1 MCAARSLVLFVA
13 LLVGCG
19 AAQTGEPAAPAASST
34 TSYLVKEANLVNG
47 AVSVH
52 LDIPLEPSGRK
63 PAVIALLGD
72 THAIVAAG
80 FVAVTYTVRW
90 GVLRMGQP
98 TPSPAEQAV
107 GKWVLASPSADV
119 LGERYLHEI
128 ASTAEMYVPAV
139 LDWLVTQ
146 PEVDP
151 ERLGMVGS
159 STNGFVT
166 LQAVAADRRLTT
178 AVAIA
183 ACGDYHR
190 FLQFSE
196 MGMAGKPLQL
206 APAYADWVRGEEVIH
221 HPDRLTHAAVL
232 MINRSADPLIPVS
245 CADETAR
252 VLTEAFARAGVPQ
265 RFRFIRL
272 DGEGHGM
279 AAPEIDA
286 TMAWLKEWLGGP

>member
-1 MCAARSLVLFVA
+1 MCAARSLVLVVA
-13 LLVGCG
+13 LLAGCG
-19 AAQTGEPAAPAASST
+19 AAQSGEPSAPVASST
-34 TSYLVKEANLVNG
+34 TSYLVKETDLVNG
-47 AVSVH
+47 AVGVR
-52 LDIPLEPSGRK
+52 LDIPLQPAGPK

-72 THAIVAAG
+72 THAVVAAG
-80 FVAVTYTVRW
+80 FVAVTFNVRW
-90 GVLRMGQP
+90 GLLRMGQP
-98 TPSPAEQAV
+98 TPSPAEQTV

-119 LGERYLHEI
+119 IGERYLHEI

-139 LDWLVTQ
+139 LDWLATQ
-146 PEVDP
+146 PDVDP
-151 ERLGMVGS
+151 ARIAMVGS

-166 LQAVAADRRLTT
+166 LQAVAADRRLVA

-206 APAYADWVRGEEVIH
+206 APAYADFVRRQEIIH
-221 HPDRLTHAAVL
+221 HPERVTHAAVL
-232 MINRSADPLIPVS
+232 MMNRASDPLIPIS

-252 VLTEAFARAGVPQ
+252 VLTEAYARAGTPQ
-265 RFRFIRL
+265 RFRFMRM

-279 AAPEIDA
+279 GAPEIDA
-286 TMAWLKEWLGGP
+286 TMAWLKEWLAAR